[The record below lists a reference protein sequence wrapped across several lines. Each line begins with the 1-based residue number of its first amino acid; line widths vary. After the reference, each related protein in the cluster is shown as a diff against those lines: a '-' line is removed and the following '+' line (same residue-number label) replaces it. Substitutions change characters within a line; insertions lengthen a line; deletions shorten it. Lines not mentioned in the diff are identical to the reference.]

1 MIDRRTFLQSS
12 LAASAAV
19 GLAGSAAAAPSAR
32 VTVRCG
38 MIGIDHAHALD
49 VLEEILKSDDF
60 ELVGICEPDDAIRE
74 AKKDAP
80 ILQGLP
86 WVTEDVLLNDRTIQ
100 VIVVETGVTR
110 LLQYGRVAIDAGKH
124 LHIDKPPGTSL
135 TEWKALLDAAEAKNL
150 IVQMGYMYRYN
161 PGFDLIRQA
170 VNEGWLGDIY
180 SIQASMCTG
189 LPPERRAQMAIHP
202 GGIMLELGC
211 HLIDMI
217 CVIMG
222 PPQKVTP
229 FLRHDAPTEEGLA
242 DNCLAVLEYENAMAA
257 VEVAAL
263 EPAAFPT
270 RRFKIVGPKG
280 KIILEPIEPPK
291 IRMYLSEAAGGYEK
305 GWNDIELPDLPRH
318 ARDLADLAACVKG
331 SAEFAYS
338 KEHDYQVQRTVLR
351 ACGEDV

>member
-1 MIDRRTFLQSS
+1 MIDRRTFLQST

-19 GLAGSAAAAPSAR
+19 GLAGSAAAVPSAG

-38 MIGIDHAHALD
+38 MIGIDHSHALD

-60 ELVGICEPDDAIRE
+60 ELVGICEPDEAIRE
-74 AKKDAP
+74 AKKDVP

-100 VIVVETGVTR
+100 IIVVETGVTR
-110 LLQYGRVAIDAGKH
+110 LLQYGRAAIDAGKH

-161 PGFDLIRQA
+161 PGFDVIRQA
-170 VNEGWLGDIY
+170 VNEGWLGDVY

-229 FLRHDAPTEEGLA
+229 FLRHDAPTAEGLA

-270 RRFKIVGPKG
+270 RRFKIAGPKG

-291 IRMYLSEAAGGYEK
+291 IRMYLSETAGGYEK
-305 GWNDIELPDLPRH
+305 GWSDIELPDLPRH

>member
-1 MIDRRTFLQSS
+1 MMNRRHFLRSA
-12 LAASAAV
+12 LAASATLGVAR
-19 GLAGSAAAAPSAR
+19 AASGAEVPKA
-32 VTVRCG
+32 TVRCG

-49 VLEEILKSDDF
+49 VLDEILKSDDF

-74 AKKDAP
+74 AKKDVP

-110 LLQYGRVAIDAGKH
+110 LLQYGRAAIDAGKH

-161 PGFDLIRQA
+161 PGFDLIRKA
-170 VNEGWLGDIY
+170 VNEGWLGDVY

-242 DNCLAVLEYENAMAA
+242 DNCLAVLEYDNAMAA

-270 RRFKIVGPKG
+270 RRFKIAGPKG

-305 GWNDIELPDLPRH
+305 GWSDIELPDLPRH

-338 KEHDYQVQRTVLR
+338 KDHDYQVQRTVLR
-351 ACGEDV
+351 ACGEEM

>member
-1 MIDRRTFLQSS
+1 MMDRRTFLQST

-19 GLAGSAAAAPSAR
+19 SLAGSAAAAPSAR

-38 MIGIDHAHALD
+38 MIGIDHSHALD

-100 VIVVETGVTR
+100 VVVVETGVTR
-110 LLQYGRVAIDAGKH
+110 LLQYGRTAIDAGKH

-135 TEWKALLDAAEAKNL
+135 IEWKALLDAAEAKNL

-161 PGFDLIRQA
+161 PGFDIIRQA
-170 VNEGWLGDIY
+170 VREGWLGDVY

-189 LPPERRAQMAIHP
+189 LSADRRAEMAIHP

-305 GWNDIELPDLPRH
+305 GWSDIKLPDLPRH

>member
-1 MIDRRTFLQSS
+1 
-12 LAASAAV
+12 
-19 GLAGSAAAAPSAR
+19 
-32 VTVRCG
+32 
-38 MIGIDHAHALD
+38 MIGIDHSHALD
-49 VLEEILKSDDF
+49 VLEEILRSDEY
-60 ELVGICEPDDAIRE
+60 ELVGICEPDPAIRE
-74 AKKDAP
+74 AKKDVP

-86 WVTEDVLLNDRTIQ
+86 WVTEDALFGDRTVQ
-100 VIVVETGVTR
+100 LVVVESGVKR
-110 LLQYGRVAIDAGKH
+110 LLQFGRAAIDAGKH

-135 TEWKALLDAAEAKNL
+135 PEWKALLDAAEAKNL
-150 IVQMGYMYRYN
+150 LVQMGYMYRYN
-161 PGFDLIRQA
+161 PGFDLIRTA
-170 VNEGWLGDIY
+170 VSEGWLGDVY

-229 FLRHDAPTEEGLA
+229 FLRHDAPTNEGLA
-242 DNCLAVLEYENAMAA
+242 DNCLAVLEYDKAMAA

-270 RRFKIVGPKG
+270 RRFKIAGPKG

-291 IRMYLSEAAGGYEK
+291 IRLYLSEPAGGYEK
-305 GWNDIELPDLPRH
+305 GWQDVELPDLSRH
-318 ARDLADLAACVKG
+318 ARDLADLAACIKG
-331 SAEFAYS
+331 EAEFAYS
-338 KEHDYQVQRTVLR
+338 KEHDYHVQRTVLS
-351 ACGEDV
+351 ACGEDL

>member
-12 LAASAAV
+12 LAASAV
-19 GLAGSAAAAPSAR
+19 GLAGSSAAAPSAG

-49 VLEEILKSDDF
+49 VLEEILKSDDI

-74 AKKDAP
+74 AKKDVP

-100 VIVVETGVTR
+100 VVVVETGVTR
-110 LLQYGRVAIDAGKH
+110 LLQYGRAAIDAGKH

-161 PGFDLIRQA
+161 PGFDLIRKA
-170 VNEGWLGDIY
+170 VREGWLGDVY

-229 FLRHDAPTEEGLA
+229 FLRHDAPTDEGLA
-242 DNCLAVLEYENAMAA
+242 DNCIAVLEYENAMAA

-291 IRMYLSEAAGGYEK
+291 IRMYLSESAGGYEK

-338 KEHDYQVQRTVLR
+338 KEHDYQVQRTVLQ

>member
-1 MIDRRTFLQSS
+1 
-12 LAASAAV
+12 
-19 GLAGSAAAAPSAR
+19 
-32 VTVRCG
+32 
-38 MIGIDHAHALD
+38 MIGIDHSHALD
-49 VLEEILKSDDF
+49 VLEEILKSDEY
-60 ELVGICEPDDAIRE
+60 ELVGICEPDPAIRE
-74 AKKDAP
+74 AKKDVP

-86 WVTEDVLLNDRTIQ
+86 WVTEDALFADHTVQL
-100 VIVVETGVTR
+100 VVAESGVKR
-110 LLQYGRVAIDAGKH
+110 LLQYGRAAVDAGKH

-161 PGFDLIRQA
+161 PGFDLIRKA
-170 VNEGWLGDIY
+170 VREGWLGDVY

-229 FLRHDAPTEEGLA
+229 FLRHDASTEEGLA

-263 EPAAFPT
+263 EPEAFPT
-270 RRFKIVGPKG
+270 RRFKIAGPKG

-291 IRMYLSEAAGGYEK
+291 IRMYLSEPRVPRGYDK
-305 GWNDIELPDLPRH
+305 GWHDIELPDLPRH
-318 ARDLADLAACVKG
+318 ARDLADLAACIKG
-331 SAEFAYS
+331 STEFAYP
-338 KEHDYQVQRTVLR
+338 KKHDYNVQRTVLR
-351 ACGEDV
+351 ACGENL